1 MRCHV
6 SRVLYTGWGD
16 DNPVTRHLA
25 SAWLLL
31 QPLLFSLIGAEV
43 DTDKLDTQL
52 LGLAAAVICAG
63 LVIRLPVS
71 QAAVLGGELSPRE
84 RVFVS
89 LAWLPKATVQ
99 AAIGPIALDQAKQ
112 LLAAT
117 QPGLDCAQ
125 LTAGAG
131 NSTAA
136 VEACA
141 MLGHGNTVLTVAV
154 MAILITAPLGA
165 VAIIMSGPRLLTA
178 SRSRGY
184 EEQEEEGE

>member
-1 MRCHV
+1 M

-43 DTDKLDTQL
+43 DTDKLDTRL

-63 LVIRLPVS
+63 LAIRLPVS

-125 LTAGAG
+125 LAAGAG
-131 NSTAA
+131 NSTGELGAA
-136 VEACA
+136 MEACA

-178 SRSRGY
+178 SRGRGY
-184 EEQEEEGE
+184 EEQEGGE